1 MATLVLIPG
10 INPQASK
17 GIFDAIRKD
26 LPKAK
31 FIELTAASE
40 EQLME
45 KRPDSK
51 FVLVGKSMGG
61 KVALEHQL
69 KHKDAAALVLLAPAV
84 EADEKFGKIKVP
96 ALIVHGTADSVIS
109 IDNSRKMN
117 KIIASSKLI
126 EIKDAD
132 HSYRG
137 KEAETIKAV
146 AEFINRLK

>member
-1 MATLVLIPG
+1 MKLVLIPG
-10 INPQASK
+10 VNPQASK
-17 GIFDAIRKD
+17 GIFDAIKKD
-26 LPKAK
+26 LPKVK

-45 KRPDSK
+45 KRPDGK
-51 FVLVGKSMGG
+51 FILAGKSMGG

-96 ALIVHGTADSVIS
+96 TLIVHGTADPVIP

-137 KEAETIKAV
+137 KEAETVKAV
-146 AEFINRLK
+146 AEFINCLK